1 MNARVDH
8 LLQDALSLSADE
20 RSAVAAALIDS
31 LEGAEEAS
39 VSEAWR
45 EELLKRRDALR
56 SGLSSGQPLTDVRAR
71 LGAL

>member
-1 MNARVDH
+1 MNARVDQ
-8 LLQDALSLSADE
+8 LLEDVLGLSADE

-31 LEGAEEAS
+31 LESGEEAA

-45 EELLKRRDALR
+45 EELLKRRADLR
-56 SGLSSGQPLTDVRAR
+56 SRRAVEQPWSDVRAR